1 MKKCLL
7 LLGLLLATAIVC
19 PAQKKEKAVNIFEEA
34 GTRDKEPAFQVFVM
48 PQIADVQFL
57 STEKETFGPYTF
69 PFKGELT
76 EGGLDNF
83 QGRAVYRAMQESD
96 ADVIV
101 AMVPHSYIS
110 ETDENVLYVEISGY
124 PAKYVNFRPLG
135 KNPDDFEMIR
145 TVYPNAHAVS
155 ETKIIT
161 MGGTTQ
167 NSNKNSNKTAT
178 K

>member
-1 MKKCLL
+1 
-7 LLGLLLATAIVC
+7 
-19 PAQKKEKAVNIFEEA
+19 
-34 GTRDKEPAFQVFVM
+34 
-48 PQIADVQFL
+48 
-57 STEKETFGPYTF
+57 
-69 PFKGELT
+69 
-76 EGGLDNF
+76 
-83 QGRAVYRAMQESD
+83 MQESD

>member
-1 MKKCLL
+1 M
-7 LLGLLLATAIVC
+7 LLGLIIATVIAC
-19 PAQKKEKAVNIFEEA
+19 PAQKKEKAQNLFEEA
-34 GTRDKEPAFQVFVM
+34 GTRDKEPAFQVFIT
-48 PQIADVQFL
+48 PQVADVEFL
-57 STEKETFGPYTF
+57 TTEKETFGPYAF

-101 AMVPHSYIS
+101 AMIPHSYIS
-110 ETDENVLYVEISGY
+110 EDNENVLYVEISGY

-135 KNPDDFEMIR
+135 KNADDFEMIR
-145 TVYPNAHAVS
+145 IVYPNAFNYNQVKVQEAPKNV
-155 ETKIIT
+155 
-161 MGGTTQ
+161 
-167 NSNKNSNKTAT
+167 NKSTA